1 MFTDLIFFIREEAE
15 AVLGKEGLTEGLF
28 LVRESS
34 TSQGDFVL
42 RQNHGQKL

>member
-1 MFTDLIFFIREEAE
+1 
-15 AVLGKEGLTEGLF
+15 

-42 RQNHGQKL
+42 RQNHGQKLLQWSHIYNVWSF